1 MRTAWPT
8 HRSPPTSASLLPM
21 TVAAFEGVAQTAG
34 SKAQPASSFFVIL
47 ERTLVG
53 SPAVSSCGVHGGI
66 GASPAPTFLSTCDCV
81 GGPRPGEAGVAHLCC
96 QPAVPI
102 HVALSED
109 VGDGVSHF
117 LPSRLKRKAWSAAV
131 NSVWSSPFPSVSKH
145 MSAFVAASFIAWR
158 SVAAGRPS
166 GDLA

>member
-1 MRTAWPT
+1 
-8 HRSPPTSASLLPM
+8 M

-66 GASPAPTFLSTCDCV
+66 GALHPHPRSCLRVTVLEAL
-81 GGPRPGEAGVAHLCC
+81 GQGRPGWRTFAVSRPFPSTSHLAKMLEMVFRIFM
-96 QPAVPI
+96 P
-102 HVALSED
+102 
-109 VGDGVSHF
+109 F
-117 LPSRLKRKAWSAAV
+117 RFTRKAWSAAV